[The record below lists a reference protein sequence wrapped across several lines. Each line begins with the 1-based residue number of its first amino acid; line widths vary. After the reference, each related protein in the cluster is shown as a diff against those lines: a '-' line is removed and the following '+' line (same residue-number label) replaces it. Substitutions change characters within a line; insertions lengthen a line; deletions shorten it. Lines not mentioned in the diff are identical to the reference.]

1 MKVYRII
8 FYAYVKI
15 QFLIPNTYFLLF
27 SPTAKPTQIIMT
39 YTLSF
44 NKLKKPFLFSFF
56 VFFVSFSFG
65 TPLYE
70 VLKKDTI
77 SKPQKAI
84 ITPKLRLGAQVG
96 YGYRLASFPSK
107 NDPNMNKHLKKLKNN
122 LSFGADISY
131 YFKNYLGVGIKY
143 NANVTHA
150 VTDDVSFIYPDG
162 TNVFFKQFSELIGTH
177 YVGAF
182 LAAQFFTIPQKQCI
196 FANVGAG
203 YLRYENYANSLKEE
217 ITHITKNNAAVFVEI
232 GYDFFVTKRFAIG
245 LQTSGLID
253 LKKEKLPD
261 VKNMSYIDFSLGFR
275 FYNL

>member
-1 MKVYRII
+1 MI
-8 FYAYVKI
+8 
-15 QFLIPNTYFLLF
+15 
-27 SPTAKPTQIIMT
+27 

-44 NKLKKPFLFSFF
+44 SKLKKLFFFVLFVSFF
-56 VFFVSFSFG
+56 SFSFG
-65 TPLYE
+65 TPLNE
-70 VLKKDTI
+70 TIKKDTI
-77 SKPQKAI
+77 SKSQKVK

-96 YGYRLASFPSK
+96 YGNRLASFPST
-107 NDPNMNKHLKKLKNN
+107 NDPNMNMHLKKLKHN

-131 YFKNYLGVGIKY
+131 YFKDYLGVGINY
-143 NANVTHA
+143 NANVKHA
-150 VTDDVSFIYPDG
+150 VTEDITSVYPSG
-162 TNVFFKQFSELIGTH
+162 TNVFYKQFSELIGTH

-182 LAAQFFTIPQKQCI
+182 LATKIYTLPQKQCV

-203 YLRYENYANSLKEE
+203 YLRYEDYAISFNKV
-217 ITHITKNNAAVFVEI
+217 ITDVAKNNAAIFVEI

-261 VKNMSYIDFSLGFR
+261 VKNMSYIDISVGFR